1 MTLRYRE
8 MAFSHQN
15 NIERMFISLIMSRC
29 FVAYHVDFSVRLH
42 LPFNPVTQC
51 SVSSHRNLTNRFP
64 TDTGVKQMFY
74 NRQDGVRNGSFQI
87 ACSSLT
93 PHPRSVRI

>member
-1 MTLRYRE
+1 VTLHYRE

-15 NIERMFISLIMSRC
+15 NTERMFISLIMSRC
-29 FVAYHVDFSVRLH
+29 FVAYHVDFSLRLH

-51 SVSSHRNLTNRFP
+51 SAASHRNLTNRFP

-74 NRQDGVRNGSFQI
+74 NRQDGGRCGSFQI